1 MKNTIKLVTIP
12 EFFLGIDV
20 GKADLFCHILSP
32 LACHSAQFTN
42 TIPGIMKLI
51 DWVKTHADFSKTSA
65 CLEQTG
71 HYGKLVSKAL
81 FNAQLEAIY
90 LVNPRRIKAYGNQKL
105 RRNKSDT
112 ADAKLIANFLRSEH
126 HDLIQWCPQSLD
138 REELTELSRYADSIT
153 HDAARLKTKCEAVSA
168 SPILRSLKRRIK
180 FLEKELLDTRKR
192 ITVLIKKSDGL
203 SSQQKL
209 LSSTPGIGEIT
220 QHILLAELPDIHL
233 FKNARQLAAWAGLTP
248 QHYESGTSGRTQT
261 PITKIG
267 SSILRKALFMPA
279 MTARNNNPLLKE
291 FGDRLQK
298 NGKKPKQII
307 IAIMRKLLHQIYG
320 ILKSNQPFNPN
331 KKGFK
336 IAPKL
341 EEIRA

>member
-1 MKNTIKLVTIP
+1 MKNTTQIDTIP
-12 EFFLGIDV
+12 ETFLGIDV
-20 GKADLFCHILSP
+20 GKAELFCHLLCSSSSQ
-32 LACHSAQFTN
+32 SAKFTN
-42 TIPGIMKLI
+42 TLPGIKSLLN
-51 DWVKTHADFSKTSA
+51 WLKKNTELSTTSA

-81 FNAQLEAIY
+81 YESSLEAVY

-126 HDLIQWCPQSLD
+126 LELIEWVPQSTD
-138 REELTELSRYADSIT
+138 REKITEFNRYVESIT
-153 HDAARLKTKCEAVSA
+153 QDAAKLKTKCEAISDP
-168 SPILRSLKRRIK
+168 SLLRSLKRRIK
-180 FLEKELLDTRKR
+180 FLEKERADIRKR
-192 ITVLIKKSDGL
+192 INVLISKSEEL
-203 SSQQKL
+203 TSQQTL
-209 LSSTPGIGEIT
+209 LASIPSVGEVT
-220 QHILLAELPDIHL
+220 QHTLIAELPDIKQ
-233 FKNARQLAAWAGLTP
+233 FKNARQLAAWSGLTP

-267 SSILRKALFMPA
+267 SSALRRALFMPA
-279 MTARNNNPLLKE
+279 MSARTKNPILRE

-331 KKGFK
+331 KKGF
-336 IAPKL
+336 ISAAISQ
-341 EEIRA
+341 EIRA